1 MKNNFN
7 INSIFPLDTA
17 NIFRNYQSFSKKLK
31 DSKKR
36 KIIKLAIL
44 SVSSTHHIKKLIE
57 LFLLI
62 FGIKA
67 IIYESKFGQYY
78 EEAVFSNK
86 KLKKFKPDFIWINIS
101 NKIFNNDNEFEYKK
115 INISH

>member
-7 INSIFPLDTA
+7 INSIFPLDTS
-17 NIFRNYQSFSKKLK
+17 NIFRNYQNFSKKLK

-44 SVSSTHHIKKLIE
+44 SVSSTHHIKKLTE
-57 LFLLI
+57 LFFLI

-67 IIYESKFGQYY
+67 IIYEAKFGQYY
-78 EEAVFSNK
+78 EEAVFTNT
-86 KLKKFKPDFIWINIS
+86 L
-101 NKIFNNDNEFEYKK
+101 
-115 INISH
+115 